1 MSQLSA
7 PIAYIVGHIL
17 PNYSD
22 AELSGMLAAR
32 TNKDSMLYR
41 AIVQEPGNV
50 GMLYRAIVQE
60 MGERV
65 ARAFQEMT

>member
-7 PIAYIVGHIL
+7 PIEYIVQHIL

-41 AIVQEPGNV
+41 AI
-50 GMLYRAIVQE
+50 IQE

-65 ARAFQEMT
+65 AREGRLA